1 LRARAFGD
9 KKRARNLIF
18 TAIQSSKGCAMVST
32 KSVSSVSANFV
43 KSFSSFEGFSVGKR
57 FCSYS
62 GAFAAIVLAAAFIL
76 GLGAPAFAQQ
86 KRPLTVDDMNLMRD
100 VRDPQCSP
108 DGKYVA
114 YVVSTIDVKGDK
126 HSSHIWMVS
135 TDGSSDRQITE
146 SEQSEGSPQWS
157 PDGKYLSFTSGR
169 PGPAKGNQVWIMN
182 REGGEAMQLTNVTKG
197 HLETYEWSPDSK
209 RLALVIED
217 PNPQE
222 PEQPEENGK
231 PQPPKPIVITRYHFR
246 EDVVGYLLG
255 NQYTH
260 IYLFDIAT
268 KKMERLTS
276 DNGYNESGPVWS
288 PDGTK
293 IAFLSNHDPY
303 PDRDPIPQVFVA
315 DAQSGSSETQVTH
328 YADRGTRGRLAWSPD
343 GKSIAFLLEDP
354 KKWGAY
360 GMSHLAI
367 VPSDGSAEPTIL
379 TEKLDR
385 SVNAPYFS
393 ADGKSIVVGEEDDR
407 NEYPISISIAD
418 QSVTKLL
425 PTPIVIGGISHSN
438 GCLVGLTGGDEK
450 ATEVYSWDGGNLR
463 QLTHQN
469 DALFSELELG
479 KTEDV
484 SWRTSD
490 GTDVHG
496 LLTYPVGYQ
505 AGTKVPFL
513 LRIHGGPNGQDAH
526 TFSFERQ
533 IFAAN
538 GYAVLNVNYRGS
550 SGRGEKYQRAIFA
563 DWGHDEVIDL
573 KAGIDH
579 VIQMGVADPDKLGV
593 GGWSYGC
600 ILTDYMIASDPRL
613 KAATC
618 GAGTGFT
625 VALYGVD
632 EYIIQYNFEIGPPWE
647 PKAWDT
653 YQKISY
659 PFLHADRIKTPTI
672 YFSGDKDANVPMIG
686 NMQMYQALRTLGVP
700 TELIVYP
707 NEFHG
712 IQRPSFQRDR
722 YERYLAWYAKYL
734 KGEGG
739 SGTSAAGK

>member
-1 LRARAFGD
+1 MRA
-9 KKRARNLIF
+9 
-18 TAIQSSKGCAMVST
+18 
-32 KSVSSVSANFV
+32 SAL
-43 KSFSSFEGFSVGKR
+43 
-57 FCSYS
+57 
-62 GAFAAIVLAAAFIL
+62 GAFCLGAAFIL
-76 GLGAPAFAQQ
+76 ALGAPSFAQQ
-86 KRPLTVDDMNLMRD
+86 KRPLTVDDLNLVRD

-108 DGKYVA
+108 DGKWVA
-114 YVVSTIDVKGDK
+114 YTVSTIDVKDDK
-126 HSSHIWMVS
+126 HSSHVWMVS
-135 TDGSSDRQITE
+135 TDGSTDRQITE
-146 SEQSEGSPQWS
+146 SQESEGSPRWS
-157 PDGKYLSFTSGR
+157 PDGKFLSFTSGR
-169 PGPAKGNQVWIMN
+169 PGEAKGNQVWILN
-182 REGGEAMQLTNVTKG
+182 REGGEAMQLTNVKG
-197 HLETYEWSPDSK
+197 HLQSYEWSPDSK
-209 RLALVIED
+209 RLALVVGD
-217 PNPQE
+217 PDPDE
-222 PEQPEENGK
+222 PEGDAEGGK
-231 PQPPKPIVITRYHFR
+231 PKPPKPIVIDRYHFR
-246 EDVVGYLLG
+246 EDVVGYLLSG
-255 NQYTH
+255 RHSY
-260 IYLFDIAT
+260 IYIFDITT
-268 KKMERLTS
+268 KKSERLTTHTGH
-276 DNGYNESGPVWS
+276 DESGPVWS
-288 PDGTK
+288 PDGTR
-293 IAFLSNHDPY
+293 IAFLSNHDPH
-303 PDRDPIPQVFVA
+303 PDRDPIPQIFVA
-315 DAQSGSSETQVTH
+315 NAQPGSAETQITH
-328 YADRGTRGRLAWSPD
+328 YDARGTRGRLAWSPD
-343 GKSIAFLLEDP
+343 GKWIAFLLEDE

-367 VPSDGSAEPTIL
+367 VPSDGSAEPTVL

-385 SVNAPYFS
+385 SVSAPYFGD
-393 ADGKSIVVGEEDDR
+393 DGKSIVVDEEDDR
-407 NEYPISISIAD
+407 SEYPISVTVAD

-425 PTPIVIGGISHSN
+425 QPPIVIGGISHTS
-438 GCLVGLTGGDEK
+438 GCLVGLTGGDYK
-450 ATEVYSWDGGNLR
+450 ATEVYSWEGGNLR

-469 DALFSELELG
+469 DALFAQLELG

-484 SWRTSD
+484 SWRSPD

-505 AGTKVPFL
+505 AGKKVPFL

-563 DWGHDEVIDL
+563 DWGHYEVIDL

-579 VIQMGVADPDKLGV
+579 VIQMGIADPEHLGV

-632 EYIIQYNFEIGPPWE
+632 EYIIQYDYEIGPPWNAE
-647 PKAWDT
+647 AWKT

-659 PFLHADRIKTPTI
+659 PFLHADRIQTPTI

-686 NMQMYQALRTLGVP
+686 NMEMYQALRSLGVP
-700 TELIVYP
+700 TELIIYP

-722 YERYLAWYAKYL
+722 YTRYLAWYAKYL
-734 KGEGG
+734 KGEAG
-739 SGTSAAGK
+739 GTSVAAGQ